1 MYYLIHFK
9 MGIKMDITCRETVW
23 GVNTKSN
30 IKANFYKQKFDIKHE
45 LNVSFQF

>member
-1 MYYLIHFK
+1 
-9 MGIKMDITCRETVW
+9 MDITCRETVW

-30 IKANFYKQKFDIKHE
+30 IKANFYKQKFDIKHKHK